1 MLLEGS
7 CQCGKVRFSV
17 ESATPYPFMRCYC
30 SICRKL
36 VGAPGV
42 NIMGVR
48 ESLQVRG
55 RRHLKTMHA
64 VIRNPGQRAVRSGA
78 ERLFCGECGTH
89 LWLQDDE
96 WPDGVWPNA
105 CAIDTPLPE
114 PPSYVHLML
123 AFKPKWVTVDGR
135 GPRFRRYPE
144 LSIADWHA
152 RHGLTKPV
160 RPRLARRK
168 RR

>member
-7 CQCGKVRFSV
+7 CHCGAVQFSV
-17 ESATPYPFMRCYC
+17 ESETPYPFMRCYC

-36 VGAPGV
+36 VGPFGV
-42 NIMGVR
+42 NIMGLR
-48 ESLQVRG
+48 ATLKVRG
-55 RRHLKTMHA
+55 RRHLKMLHA
-64 VIRNPGQRAVRSGA
+64 VIRNPGQRAVRSSA
-78 ERLFCGECGTH
+78 ERWFCGTCGTH

-96 WPDGVWPNA
+96 WPDGVWPSA

-114 PPSYVHLML
+114 PPEYVHLML

-135 GPRFRRYPE
+135 GPRFPRYPK
-144 LSIADWHA
+144 LSIAEWHA
-152 RHGLTKPV
+152 RHGLTRRV
-160 RPRLARRK
+160 RRPRARPT